1 VVSQTAALA
10 ATVVTLATFT
20 AAGLWYAHGRVGSVE
35 DLLTARNSTGTAMTT
50 ATLIASTMGAWILF
64 SPAEAGAAFGG
75 LPAILGYAIGSA
87 IPLLLFIP
95 VGVRIR
101 ELMPTGHSLTEF
113 VLVRFG
119 PVMYVF
125 VLVVSVF
132 YMFIFLAAEMTA
144 IAGSLELVAGI
155 PAWQTATAVG
165 LFVLVYTAYG
175 GLVASIFTDTIQ
187 TLVILPLLAVGFGAA
202 VLALGGTGEIHA
214 TALATDPSLLDPG
227 FRPGLEFGLYVV
239 FAILGAN
246 MLNQGIWQRVYA
258 ADGESTLT
266 RSFAVAAL
274 TVVPMVLLAGL
285 FGVVASGLGLVTPET
300 QSVAFFLVVI
310 EVLPESIAFVV
321 VLLVV
326 LLVMSSADTMLNA
339 ISSLITVDLAR
350 IIDVDNDRSL
360 RLTGR
365 GLTVLVAIGAIII
378 GAQGYSVLRL
388 FLTAD
393 LLAAA
398 VFVPLIWGLYSRS
411 LTELGGLVASL
422 AGLVVGI
429 AYFPMLRGVVMLVP
443 GVGPLLPEP
452 AFLPAFLGAT
462 AVSTLV
468 TGLAV
473 AVGSANFEFDSLT
486 TKIRSFDESTT
497 EDPSAAA
504 AGEVSD

>member
-1 VVSQTAALA
+1 MVSQTVALA
-10 ATVVTLATFT
+10 STVATLAVFT
-20 AAGLWYAHGRVGSVE
+20 VAGLWYARGRVGTVE
-35 DLLTARNSTGTAMTT
+35 DLLTARNSTGTAAMT

-75 LPAILGYAIGSA
+75 ITAVLGYAIGSA
-87 IPLLLFIP
+87 IPLLFFIP
-95 VGVRIR
+95 VGARIR
-101 ELMPTGHSLTEF
+101 ELMPRGHSLTEF

-119 PVMYVF
+119 PAMYLV

-144 IAGSLELVAGI
+144 IAGSLELVAGV

-175 GLVASIFTDTIQ
+175 GLVASIFTDTVQ
-187 TLVILPLLAVGFGAA
+187 TLVILPLLGVGFGAA
-202 VLALGGTGEIHA
+202 VLSLGGTDAIYT
-214 TALATDPSLLDPG
+214 TAMSTDPTLLDPG
-227 FRPGLEFGLYVV
+227 FGPGLEFGLYVV
-239 FAILGAN
+239 FAVLGAN

-258 ADGESTLT
+258 ADGASTLS
-266 RSFAVAAL
+266 RSFGVAAL

-285 FGVVASGLGLVTPET
+285 FGVAASGLGLVTPET
-300 QSVAFFLVVI
+300 QSVAFFLVVS
-310 EVLPESIAFVV
+310 EVLPETVTLAV

-339 ISSLITVDLAR
+339 ISSLVTVDLAR
-350 IIDVDNDRSL
+350 LGAIDGQQSL
-360 RLTGR
+360 RLVGR
-365 GLTVLVAIGAIII
+365 GVTVAVAFGAIGI
-378 GAQGYSVLRL
+378 GAQGYSVLQL

-398 VFVPLIWGLYSRS
+398 VFVPLIWGLYAEALSER
-411 LTELGGLVASL
+411 GALVGCV

-429 AYFPMLRGVVMLVP
+429 AYSPMLRGLLLVVP
-443 GVGPLLPEP
+443 GVDGLLPEP

-462 AVSTLV
+462 GVSTLV

-473 AVGSANFEFDSLT
+473 AVGSADFEFEALSTEL
-486 TKIRSFDESTT
+486 RSFDEPAAA
-497 EDPSAAA
+497 DPQA

>member
-1 VVSQTAALA
+1 MVSQTVALA
-10 ATVVTLATFT
+10 STVATLAVVTV
-20 AAGLWYAHGRVGSVE
+20 AGLRYARGRVGTVE
-35 DLLTARNSTGTAMTT
+35 DLLTARNSTGTAATT

-75 LPAILGYAIGSA
+75 ITAVLGYAVGSA
-87 IPLLLFIP
+87 IPLLLFVP
-95 VGVRIR
+95 VGRRIR

-119 PVMYVF
+119 PAMYLV

-144 IAGSLELVAGI
+144 IAGSLELVAGV

-202 VLALGGTGEIHA
+202 VVSLGGTDAIYS
-214 TALATDPSLLDPG
+214 TAMSTDPTLLDPS

-239 FAILGAN
+239 FAVLGAN

-258 ADGESTLT
+258 ADGASTLSQ
-266 RSFAVAAL
+266 SFTAAAL

-285 FGVVASGLGLVTPET
+285 FGVSAAGLGLVTPET
-300 QSVAFFLVVI
+300 QSVAFFLVVT
-310 EVLPESIAFVV
+310 EVLPESVAFVV
-321 VLLVV
+321 LLLVV

-339 ISSLITVDLAR
+339 ISSLVTVDLAR
-350 IIDVDNDRSL
+350 LGVVDDGESL
-360 RLTGR
+360 RLVGR
-365 GLTVLVAIGAIII
+365 GLTVTVALGAIAIGS
-378 GAQGYSVLRL
+378 QGYSVLQL

-398 VFVPLIWGLYSRS
+398 VFVPIMWGLYAEG
-411 LTELGGLVASL
+411 LTERGALAGSL

-429 AYFPMLRGVVMLVP
+429 AYFPMLRGVVTLLP
-443 GVGPLLPEP
+443 GVGGLLPEP

-462 AVSTLV
+462 GVSTLV

-473 AVGSANFEFDSLT
+473 AVGSADFEFDSLST
-486 TKIRSFDESTT
+486 ELRSFDE
-497 EDPSAAA
+497 PAAEEA
-504 AGEVSD
+504 QATGEVSD